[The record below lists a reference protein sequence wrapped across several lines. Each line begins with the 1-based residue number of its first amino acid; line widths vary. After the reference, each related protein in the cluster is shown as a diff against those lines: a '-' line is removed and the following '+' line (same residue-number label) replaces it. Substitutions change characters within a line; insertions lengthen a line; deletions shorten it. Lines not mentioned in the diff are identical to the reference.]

1 MKTLAAICIK
11 RPIFAA
17 MLILALTVVG
27 TASYLGL
34 GVDRFPA
41 VDLPTVMVRTQLPGA
56 SPEET
61 EVLVSQRIEEA
72 INTVEG
78 IDELR
83 SVSGPGV
90 SLVITTF
97 KLDRD
102 IESAAQDVRD
112 RVSAILVDLPV
123 DVRPPVI
130 SKQDNDSSPVLTI
143 AVSADRP
150 LRELTEIADKIIKP
164 QLERSSGVG
173 EVEIVGGLERAI

>member
-1 MKTLAAICIK
+1 MKTLAAICIQ

-61 EVLVSQRIEEA
+61 EVLVSQRLEEA

-112 RVSAILVDLPV
+112 RVSAVLIDLPE

-130 SKQDNDSSPVLTI
+130 TKQDNDTTPVLTI
-143 AVSADRP
+143 AASADRP
-150 LRELTEIADKIIKP
+150 LR
-164 QLERSSGVG
+164 
-173 EVEIVGGLERAI
+173 